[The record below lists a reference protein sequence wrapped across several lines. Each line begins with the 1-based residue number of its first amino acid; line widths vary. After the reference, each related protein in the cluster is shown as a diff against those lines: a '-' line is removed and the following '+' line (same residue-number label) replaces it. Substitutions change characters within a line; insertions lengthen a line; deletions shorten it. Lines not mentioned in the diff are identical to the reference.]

1 MLLFLFTM
9 YAFSAPAGWLLRKL
23 RRGGGGTP
31 PPSPTG

>member
-9 YAFSAPAGWLLRKL
+9 YAFSAPAVWLLRRV

-31 PPSPTG
+31 PPSAAG